1 MSRPVLSSR
10 RRPSSAIFIGSNG
23 SGPPELPSP
32 PSPVSS
38 NEDLPGLNGRIAHL
52 PSPPHTNST
61 GSKSS
66 TGSGS
71 VRMPDNSAHR
81 RSFVGIEDDDE
92 EHERD
97 EDDTA
102 RLSDDRRKQ
111 TTDGGRRSV
120 QRVKSLTKRNRQVS
134 GRPEPNASWR
144 CTSKTA
150 IQQPFIANLNMAI

>member
-1 MSRPVLSSR
+1 MSRPVLSAR

-38 NEDLPGLNGRIAHL
+38 NEDLPGLSGRVAHL

-71 VRMPDNSAHR
+71 VRMPDNGAHR
-81 RSFVGIEDDDE
+81 RSFMGGEDDDD
-92 EHERD
+92 EHEHD

-102 RLSDDRRKQ
+102 RLSDDRRKPENEPE
-111 TTDGGRRSV
+111 RSV
-120 QRVKSLTKRNRQVS
+120 QRVKSLTERNRQVS
-134 GRPEPNASWR
+134 ICHICYEGQLAVQLP
-144 CTSKTA
+144 
-150 IQQPFIANLNMAI
+150 LNHV